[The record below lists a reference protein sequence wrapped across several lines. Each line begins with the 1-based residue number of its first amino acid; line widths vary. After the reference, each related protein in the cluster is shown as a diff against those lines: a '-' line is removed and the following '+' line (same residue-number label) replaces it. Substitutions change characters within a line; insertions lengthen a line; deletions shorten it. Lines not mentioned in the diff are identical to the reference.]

1 MMKAP
6 LCGMLTL
13 AAIYFT
19 AQTITPP
26 TGKVGIN
33 TNAPTE
39 TLDVKGQV
47 RIQELYTD
55 NQQTGTNNNANFN
68 ATNVVTADDNGV
80 LGKKSLSSII
90 AAQTPNFPWKKV
102 GTTDNAVPADGLS
115 MYSKYKT
122 GIGDYSKSNSSI
134 SGALEV
140 LDGPEDQFALRR
152 GDYRWNFNAYTV
164 NNNPFLTIVGRP
176 NNKRLLSL
184 SSLGALY
191 LGSGMTD
198 SAGSGAN
205 LILDGGTGTIG
216 VGKNSTDYDLDVNG
230 YTRIS
235 QLPTSNDY
243 AKYYTTENGTRVQ
256 KTKTDKYVPAKMVV
270 VDADGVLGK
279 QDFPSIPTIPTE
291 PWNKLGGTT
300 QATANTD
307 NIYQKGKVGIGDYTN
322 ISTFNSDFE
331 VNSSRNG
338 YHIGIAN
345 EADTKWNLSAE
356 NDNEKPFTITR
367 RHSSN
372 NGGEGRV
379 LSLTK
384 DTKLYLGSDIDTN
397 GSRAKILVDGK
408 NGKIGINKNT
418 ADHHLDVAGT
428 AKISDNI
435 FLNDKWNIGLK
446 GNSLMFYSSGTKADT
461 NNKFT
466 LTNEGKLFLGKDM
479 NGDGNGTGANVF
491 LDGKDGKVAI
501 GKNSADYKL
510 DVAGDA
516 KISGLK
522 DGNGYTATHM
532 VVADTNGVLGKA
544 NIPTIPTEPWQVA
557 GGTTQATAN
566 NQKIYQNNK
575 VGIGDYSSTD
585 IGSNFEINGG
595 GSSQLG
601 LINGTSKWDISTEDK
616 ALTFTKRKPENGRI
630 FSITDKAIIYL
641 GNTLLTQNGSGA
653 KLILDGGNGK
663 IGINKNSADYNLD
676 VVGDAKISG
685 LKTTSDDITNG
696 GTTSKYSPAKMV
708 VADANGVLGKV
719 DIPVIPTE
727 PWRQL
732 GGTNEATT
740 NSQNIY
746 QNGKV
751 GIGNYTS
758 TSSFDSD
765 FEVSSN
771 RNGYQI
777 GIANGDSKWNLSTES
792 GEERAF
798 SITKRHPNNQGRLL
812 SLDKDAKLYL
822 GNTLLNTSGS
832 GAKILVD
839 GGQGKIGI
847 NKNTVENNYNLD
859 VNGNTKVGGEL
870 NVTSKTTLGGELNTS
885 NSAGTSGQVLMS
897 KGSNQAP
904 EWKSL
909 KEATGVISETE
920 LKIGTTEITVSK
932 GEEKDIPGLIY
943 TITVSEGKEKL
954 VMFNIVG
961 YAAPDTFGGTQG
973 VFELFHNGKK
983 ISSAYA
989 AGVDTGDKYL
999 RQLTGK
1005 PKDITTEYL
1014 AGRLMNTV
1022 VLSKIPVPATLI
1034 TNVALK
1040 TGTHNFV
1047 VKYKSWY
1054 GTSKINVNATSYDGA
1069 TSEDNEALLS
1079 KMLISVYNTK

>member
-1 MMKAP
+1 MKTP

-19 AQTITPP
+19 AQTTTPP

-33 TNAPTE
+33 TTEPTE
-39 TLDVKGQV
+39 TLDVKGKV
-47 RIQELYTD
+47 RIQELYSEND
-55 NQQTGTNNNANFN
+55 QTGTNNNATFT
-68 ATNVVTADDNGV
+68 ATNVVTADDSGV

-102 GTTDNAVPADGLS
+102 GTTDENAVPNYGLK
-115 MYSKYKT
+115 MYSKYAV
-122 GIGDYSKSNSSI
+122 GIGDYSAASSSI
-134 SGALEV
+134 DSSFEINGGGTKQLGLINGNTMWHISTENKSLTFTKRKPDNGRIFSVTTDA
-140 LDGPEDQFALRR
+140 
-152 GDYRWNFNAYTV
+152 NAYLG
-164 NNNPFLTIVGRP
+164 NSIGEDG
-176 NNKRLLSL
+176 
-184 SSLGALY
+184 SSAKI
-191 LGSGMTD
+191 
-198 SAGSGAN
+198 
-205 LILDGGTGTIG
+205 ILNGKDGKIG
-216 VGKNSTDYDLDVNG
+216 VGKNSADYNLDVVGDAKISGLKDGNGYTATHMVVADTNGVLGKANIPSIPTEPWQVAGGTTQATANNQNIYQNGKVGIGNYSSNGDTIGSVFEIKSTNATSDNGQQFGLINGPYKWHLSTENTTDKSGAFTLTKRNSNENGGQARVFSLTKDSKIYLGGALSDTSGGGAKIFIDGKDGKIGINKGSADYALDVNG
-230 YTRIS
+230 QAKIS
-235 QLPTSNDY
+235 TLNDQGS
-243 AKYYTTENGTRVQ
+243 TTTNL
-256 KTKTDKYVPAKMVV
+256 KMVV
-270 VDADGVLGK
+270 ADTDGVLK
-279 QDFPSIPTIPTE
+279 KADIPSIPTIPTE
-291 PWNKLGGTT
+291 PWRQLGSTT

-338 YHIGIAN
+338 YHVGIAN
-345 EADTKWNLSAE
+345 GADTKWNLSAE

-384 DTKLYLGSDIDTN
+384 DTKLYLGSNIDTN
-397 GSRAKILVDGK
+397 GNRANILVDGK

-532 VVADTNGVLGKA
+532 VVADANGVLGKA

-557 GGTTQATAN
+557 GGTIQATAN

-663 IGINKNSADYNLD
+663 IGVGKNSAEYNLD
-676 VVGDAKISG
+676 VAGNAKISG
-685 LKTTSDDITNG
+685 LPDKGSNDTV
-696 GTTSKYSPAKMV
+696 KMV
-708 VADANGVLGKV
+708 VVDNSGVLKKADIPSGNGNGVKNHTSSNDAV
-719 DIPVIPTE
+719 
-727 PWRQL
+727 QCNASNA
-732 GGTNEATT
+732 GTIHYKEGVTVNK
-740 NSQNIY
+740 Q
-746 QNGKV
+746 
-751 GIGNYTS
+751 S
-758 TSSFDSD
+758 TSVMGFCMKTADNKYRW
-765 FEVSSN
+765 F
-771 RNGYQI
+771 YI
-777 GIANGDSKWNLSTES
+777 
-792 GEERAF
+792 F
-798 SITKRHPNNQGRLL
+798 
-812 SLDKDAKLYL
+812 
-822 GNTLLNTSGS
+822 
-832 GAKILVD
+832 
-839 GGQGKIGI
+839 GG
-847 NKNTVENNYNLD
+847 
-859 VNGNTKVGGEL
+859 
-870 NVTSKTTLGGELNTS
+870 
-885 NSAGTSGQVLMS
+885 AGTTT
-897 KGSNQAP
+897 GSAADTPNF
-904 EWKSL
+904 
-909 KEATGVISETE
+909 G
-920 LKIGTTEITVSK
+920 
-932 GEEKDIPGLIY
+932 DGL
-943 TITVSEGKEKL
+943 
-954 VMFNIVG
+954 
-961 YAAPDTFGGTQG
+961 
-973 VFELFHNGKK
+973 
-983 ISSAYA
+983 
-989 AGVDTGDKYL
+989 
-999 RQLTGK
+999 
-1005 PKDITTEYL
+1005 
-1014 AGRLMNTV
+1014 
-1022 VLSKIPVPATLI
+1022 
-1034 TNVALK
+1034 
-1040 TGTHNFV
+1040 
-1047 VKYKSWY
+1047 
-1054 GTSKINVNATSYDGA
+1054 
-1069 TSEDNEALLS
+1069 
-1079 KMLISVYNTK
+1079 